1 MGSFYISTLIFF
13 NYGKMSIILE
23 ILTLIC
29 FTYFISPTECVFE
42 VKAGVVMVKGGVL
55 PFKYEMVGPAIDLA
69 IERSEVEFGI
79 RFDVEQRLHGN
90 FCDPVETVGIVSK
103 LHHQV
108 KYTLK
113 TFLFGDCPCS
123 DANFRRSDSSNYKK
137 CKNI

>member
-1 MGSFYISTLIFF
+1 MTF
-13 NYGKMSIILE
+13 IIKL
-23 ILTLIC
+23 LTLIC
-29 FTYFISPTECVFE
+29 FTYFISPTECLFE

-108 KYTLK
+108 KYILIPFCLADK
-113 TFLFGDCPCS
+113 VL
-123 DANFRRSDSSNYKK
+123 
-137 CKNI
+137 